1 MKCEGAIS
9 ARLKQERCRLEMIQI
24 DAAKAAGVSY
34 GSYFSYEKGTC
45 FPNAEVLSNLY
56 AAGFDVTYIITGKRD
71 DSKLS
76 PEAHTFLN
84 QFQQLDPRGQRLALG
99 VMQQIHQNLSE

>member
-1 MKCEGAIS
+1 MEIGKRLKEER
-9 ARLKQERCRLEMIQI
+9 ARLNMLQQEV
-24 DAAKAAGVSY
+24 AAAADISY
-34 GSYFSYEKGTC
+34 GSYLNYEKGTR
-45 FPNAEVLSNLY
+45 FPTADTLAKLAMAS
-56 AAGFDVTYIITGKRD
+56 FDVTYIITGKRD

-76 PEAHTFLN
+76 PEAHVLLN

>member
-1 MKCEGAIS
+1 MTSGVSIS
-9 ARLKQERCRLEMIQI
+9 ERLKQERSRLGMIQME
-24 DAAKAAGVSY
+24 AHKAADVSY
-34 GSYFSYEKGTC
+34 ATYLGYEKGTS
-45 FPNAEVLSNLY
+45 FPNAEVLARLFTV
-56 AAGFDVTYIITGKRD
+56 GFDVTYIITGKRD

-76 PEAHTFLN
+76 PEAHTLLN